1 MEISAYF
8 FLHKDSLMGRIDD
21 DDDEDDDDH
30 NHYENDD
37 KLRNCTSYRFGIL
50 MSQQWI
56 YEPRI
61 VIDN

>member
-1 MEISAYF
+1 MN
-8 FLHKDSLMGRIDD
+8 RIDD

-30 NHYENDD
+30 NHNENDD

-50 MSQQWI
+50 MGQQWI